1 MNQDECLTRIRVES
15 NETEDRKT
23 DKQNMNEVEA
33 GFMVQKIKPLLGTLA
48 SH

>member
-1 MNQDECLTRIRVES
+1 MKQRIE
-15 NETEDRKT
+15 
-23 DKQNMNEVEA
+23 KQTNKKMNEIEV